1 MALIE
6 IDGLPNLIAWQ
17 FSMANCYKEPDG
29 NGNIDGFRLRFS
41 LKTSPLSGIWLEY
54 SWNGDWWINNGYD
67 SISFDWNML
76 EYDWNMLEYSWNA
89 YSEIDMIRLMDLTVI
104 LH

>member
-1 MALIE
+1 
-6 IDGLPNLIAWQ
+6 
-17 FSMANCYKEPDG
+17 
-29 NGNIDGFRLRFS
+29 
-41 LKTSPLSGIWLEY
+41 
-54 SWNGDWWINNGYD
+54 
-67 SISFDWNML
+67 ML